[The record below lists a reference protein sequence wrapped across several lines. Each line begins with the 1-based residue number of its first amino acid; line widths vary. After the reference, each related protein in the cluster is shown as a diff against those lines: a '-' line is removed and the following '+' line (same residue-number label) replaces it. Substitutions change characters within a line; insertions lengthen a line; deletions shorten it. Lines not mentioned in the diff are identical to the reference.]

1 MISNYQFIPAK
12 RQTILQNKQSLI
24 CAKVK
29 TMCVCVCV
37 FLLHK
42 VSFGDMI
49 YEVCVCVCV
58 CVCFCYIRSH
68 LEI

>member
-1 MISNYQFIPAK
+1 MISNYQLIPAK

-37 FLLHK
+37 FLLHN
-42 VSFGDMI
+42 VSFGNTI
-49 YEVCVCVCV
+49 YEE
-58 CVCFCYIRSH
+58 FEH
-68 LEI
+68 